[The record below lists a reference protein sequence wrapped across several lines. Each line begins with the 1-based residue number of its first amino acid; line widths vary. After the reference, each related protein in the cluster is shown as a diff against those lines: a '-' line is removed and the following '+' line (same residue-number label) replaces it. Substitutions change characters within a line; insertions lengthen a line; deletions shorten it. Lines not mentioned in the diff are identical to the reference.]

1 MRGEHVPN
9 FREDY
14 LAEICRV
21 LLFVDK
27 HGVPNWSDKD
37 SPSSVSIGRELAK
50 RLPEPPTAPRLT
62 PQEVG
67 AQFQEITRRFIE
79 KTFTT
84 LLRARPGT
92 WRFETGGRISRYY
105 QYEHLSRLDDLAKRD
120 ADLKTIL
127 GTEYLVKPDVIVA
140 RYSEEDAFFDS
151 EGSLFAEE
159 RLPARLTPARRVN
172 YDGYIL
178 HAIVSCKWTIRS
190 DRAQNTRTEA
200 LNIIRN
206 RKGHTPRIVAVTAE
220 PMPTRLAALALGT
233 GDIDCVYHI
242 ALPEL
247 QEAVDAVKNH
257 DQADMLR
264 TLVDGRRLR
273 DISDLPFDLVI

>member
-1 MRGEHVPN
+1 MINKISG
-9 FREDY
+9 FRREY
-14 LAEICRV
+14 LAEVCRL

-27 HGVPNWSDKD
+27 TGVPNWSDKD
-37 SPSSVSIGRELAK
+37 SPSSVSIGKELAK
-50 RLPEPPTAPRLT
+50 RLPGSPTAPRRT
-62 PQEVG
+62 PQELG
-67 AQFQEITRRFIE
+67 AQFQGLTRQFIE
-79 KTFTT
+79 KTFTA
-84 LLRARPGT
+84 LSPIRPGT
-92 WRFETGGRISRYY
+92 WRFDVGGHISQHY
-105 QYEHLSRLDDLAKRD
+105 QYQHLSSLDDLAKQYPG
-120 ADLKTIL
+120 LKAVL
-127 GTEYLVKPDVIVA
+127 GTEYLVKPDIVIA
-140 RYSEEDAFFDS
+140 RYSEEDSFFDPQ
-151 EGSLFAEE
+151 GDLFAESN
-159 RLPARLTPARRVN
+159 LPAPLTPARQRN
-172 YDGYIL
+172 YRGYIL

-220 PMPTRLAALALGT
+220 PMPTRIASLALGT

-247 QEAVDAVKNH
+247 QEAIDAVKNH

-264 TLVDGRRLR
+264 TLVEGRRLR